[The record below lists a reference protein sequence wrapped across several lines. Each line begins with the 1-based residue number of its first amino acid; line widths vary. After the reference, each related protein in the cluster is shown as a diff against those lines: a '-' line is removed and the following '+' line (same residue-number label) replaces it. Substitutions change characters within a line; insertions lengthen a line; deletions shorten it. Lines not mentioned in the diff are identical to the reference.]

1 MNHELNKLLLR
12 QREEEHYHIPM
23 EKEFHF
29 YRSIAQGDL
38 SILNGEMMD
47 DPTEGM
53 GILSYHPL
61 RNQKYHLI
69 ILIAMVT
76 RFCIEEGLPHEEG
89 YTMSDFYIQQ
99 IDQAMDSQTLLQ
111 IKREVVTEFTKSMH
125 NLNRRRPTSLPVI
138 QAMDYIDQHLTSPL
152 TVREIADAVSCH
164 PDYLSRLFKKEIG
177 ISLSRFLLEQKC
189 HCARYMLENS
199 TATCTDIATFLSFS
213 SCSHFIKRFRQI
225 EGMTPEEYRHSKIRN
240 RFNGYHGIP

>member
-1 MNHELNKLLLR
+1 MNQELNKLLLR
-12 QREEEHYHIPM
+12 QREEERYHIPM
-23 EKEFHF
+23 EKEFRF

-38 SILNGEMMD
+38 SILEGDMMI
-47 DPTEGM
+47 DPTEGL

-99 IDQAMDSQTLLQ
+99 IDQAADSHTLLLLKQ
-111 IKREVVTEFTKSMH
+111 EVITEFTRSMH
-125 NLNRRRPTSLPVI
+125 NLNRRRPVSLPVI
-138 QAMDYIDQHLTSPL
+138 RAINYIDQHLTSPL
-152 TVREIADAVSCH
+152 TVREIADAVTCH
-164 PDYLSRLFKKEIG
+164 PDYLSRLFKKETG
-177 ISLSRFLLEQKC
+177 MPLSRFLLEQKC

-199 TATCTDIATFLSFS
+199 TATCTDIAAFLGFS
-213 SCSHFIKRFRQI
+213 SCSHFIQRFRQS
-225 EGMTPEEYRHSKIRN
+225 EGMTPEEYRHSKICN
-240 RFNGYHGIP
+240 TFNGYHETP

>member
-1 MNHELNKLLLR
+1 MNQELNKLLLR
-12 QREEEHYHIPM
+12 QREEEYYHIPM

-29 YRSIAQGDL
+29 YRTIAQGDL
-38 SILNGEMMD
+38 SILNGEMMI

-53 GILSYHPL
+53 GVLSYNPL

-99 IDQAMDSQTLLQ
+99 IDQVSDSHTLSK
-111 IKREVVTEFTKSMH
+111 IKQEVITEFTKSMH
-125 NLNRRRPTSLPVI
+125 SLNRRRPASLPVI
-138 QAMDYIDQHLTSPL
+138 QAIDYIDQHLTSPL
-152 TVREIADAVSCH
+152 TVRKIADAVSCH
-164 PDYLSRLFKKEIG
+164 PDYLSRLFKKETG
-177 ISLSRFLLEQKC
+177 MPLSQFLLEQKC

-199 TATCTDIATFLSFS
+199 AATCTDIAAFLGFS
-213 SCSHFIKRFRQI
+213 SCSHFINRFRQM
-225 EGMTPEEYRHSKIRN
+225 EGMTPEEYRQSKIRN
-240 RFNGYHGIP
+240 TFNGYRETP